1 MADLSIV
8 VPVLNEAGSLGETL
22 ARLAPLRARGQEVIV
37 VDGGSHDETVAI
49 AEAAADRVVVTRRG
63 RANQMNRGAVVA
75 TGRCL
80 VFLHAD
86 TRLPEAADETIMAA
100 LTLAGAEWGWF
111 DVRLSNPGPAYRLI
125 AHTMNWRARL
135 TRVCT
140 GDQTLFV
147 RRELFERAGGFPE
160 IPLMEDVALAKRL
173 RRLARATRVADPVV
187 TSSRRWEDHGV
198 TRTVLL
204 MWKLRLLYVLGVAPA
219 RLAQLYYPGQE
230 EQS

>member
-1 MADLSIV
+1 MTDLSII

-37 VDGGSHDETVAI
+37 VDGGSHDDTVAI
-49 AEAAADRVVVTRRG
+49 AEGAAGRVIVSRRG
-63 RANQMNRGAVVA
+63 RAVQMNRGAEVA

-80 VFLHAD
+80 LFLHAD
-86 TRLPEAADETIMAA
+86 TCLPKAADETIMAA
-100 LTLAGAEWGWF
+100 LTLAEADWGWF

-125 AHTMNWRARL
+125 AGAMNWRARL

-140 GDQTLFV
+140 GDQALFM
-147 RRELFERAGGFPE
+147 RRELFQRAGGFPE

-173 RRLARATRVADPVV
+173 RRLAHATRVADPVV

-198 TRTVLL
+198 ARTVLL
-204 MWKLRLLYVLGVAPA
+204 MWKLRLLYVMGVAPA
-219 RLAQLYYPGQE
+219 RLAQLYYPEQE
-230 EQS
+230 E